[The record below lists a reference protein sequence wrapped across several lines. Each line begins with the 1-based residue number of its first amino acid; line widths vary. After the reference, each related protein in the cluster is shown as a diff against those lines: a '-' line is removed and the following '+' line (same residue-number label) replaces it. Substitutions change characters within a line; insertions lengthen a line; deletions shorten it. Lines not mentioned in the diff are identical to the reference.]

1 MEMIIRSSYLAT
13 NIVLIAVHRRG
24 ATLMMMMVYDVKK
37 DKLVMSTFRY
47 VDAKDSDNIIGS
59 HIYDIFLQIVKQK

>member
-1 MEMIIRSSYLAT
+1 
-13 NIVLIAVHRRG
+13 
-24 ATLMMMMVYDVKK
+24 MMVYDVKK